1 MGIVSRDAAPGQPS
15 AMSMPPG
22 RPRHPGSR
30 LAHGPQA
37 GRFYRADSPL
47 AAGVL

>member
-1 MGIVSRDAAPGQPS
+1 MGIVSRDAGPGQPP
-15 AMSMPPG
+15 AMSMPPR

-37 GRFYRADSPL
+37 GRFHRADSPPG
-47 AAGVL
+47 AGY